1 MLKTIAIVAASL
13 LVGAGAV
20 QVLHAQS
27 KPPGYLLAEVAVTV
41 DKDAYMNSQFM
52 KETVPT
58 IKAAGGKYLAGGF
71 NNGTALSGAPPA
83 NRIVLIQFENVDKAK
98 AWYDAGQRER
108 EKTEGSKVASSF
120 RILAIE
126 GVQ

>member
-1 MLKTIAIVAASL
+1 
-13 LVGAGAV
+13 VGHGETRPFHGSRRPV
-20 QVLHAQS
+20 TPSPFPRGRRRTCGNTRWKYRL
-27 KPPGYLLAEVAVTV
+27 PG
-41 DKDAYMNSQFM
+41 
-52 KETVPT
+52 TVPT

-71 NNGTALSGAPPA
+71 NNATALSGAPPA
-83 NRIVLIQFENVDKAK
+83 NRLVLIQFENVDKAK